1 MPNLRFKVQKSHPE
15 RRTVQ
20 LVRYRYSS
28 ARKRGQTEYVG
39 SLRLDADPD
48 DLPHGLVLHAG
59 HSLVGDELR
68 EVREW
73 LLVHGDPVARERRA
87 AYRCRIEAELRAGVV
102 QNLVEETLS
111 SALLAAVAAV
121 EKAMDS
127 IPEELASSG
136 ESGPDA
142 RKKLRTEYLALRHAW
157 DALVKVAQT
166 HGIAK
171 VVSGRRSKDTAD
183 AVLAA

>member
-1 MPNLRFKVQKSHPE
+1 MPNLRFKVQKSYPE

-28 ARKRGQTEYVG
+28 ARKRGQTEYIG
-39 SLRLDADPD
+39 SLRLDTDPD
-48 DLPHGLVLHAG
+48 DIHYGLALHHGQTLG
-59 HSLVGDELR
+59 DDELQ

-87 AYRCRIEAELRAGVV
+87 AYRCRIEAELHARVV
-102 QNLVEETLS
+102 LDLVEDNPS
-111 SALLAAVAAV
+111 SAFLAAVAAV

-127 IPEELASSG
+127 IPKELASGG
-136 ESGPDA
+136 ESGPDV
-142 RKKLRTEYLALRHAW
+142 RKKLRIEYLALRHAW

-171 VVSGRRSKDTAD
+171 IVSGRRSKDPVD
-183 AVLAA
+183 AALAA